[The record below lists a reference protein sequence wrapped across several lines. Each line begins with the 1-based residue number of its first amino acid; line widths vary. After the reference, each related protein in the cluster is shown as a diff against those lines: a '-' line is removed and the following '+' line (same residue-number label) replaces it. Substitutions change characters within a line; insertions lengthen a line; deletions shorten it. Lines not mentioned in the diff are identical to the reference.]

1 MPGQHRP
8 SLFVDSF
15 CLVMAMLLAIGCG
28 GTNSN
33 QQQEEVTQ
41 EDPEGEFE
49 WGMTR
54 LKRALRLSRPGIS
67 DGLVTKRDVEYE
79 LIPPSGKNSNYS
91 ARVTVVSAT
100 SFLHGKRKIKKKEK
114 EETAKEEPKLDDP
127 LANKEDFAEY
137 LDIPGTGSR
146 TPAVATAPID
156 TRSLDSKS
164 VFEMVYTEGKWKL
177 TQQPKL
183 KHEQLWFEYAFE

>member
-1 MPGQHRP
+1 
-8 SLFVDSF
+8 V
-15 CLVMAMLLAIGCG
+15 LAIGCG

-33 QQQEEVTQ
+33 QQQDGVIQ

-54 LKRALRLSRPGIS
+54 LKRALRLFRPSSS

-79 LIPPSGKNSNYS
+79 LIPPNNKNSNYA
-91 ARVTVVSAT
+91 ARVTVVSET
-100 SFLHGKRKIKKKEK
+100 SFLHGKRKIKKEK
-114 EETAKEEPKLDDP
+114 KAETIKEEPKLDDP

-146 TPAVATAPID
+146 SPIISTPPID
-156 TRSLDSKS
+156 TRSLDSRS
-164 VFEMVYTEGKWKL
+164 IFEMVYAEGKWKL